1 MEVNLT
7 LKLNSLK
14 GWLNLP
20 WPHLLNFSIILLL
33 VVLRL
38 LDILWLLVVVHHLLL
53 LRLGHE
59 LLLRLHEVL
68 LLHRLGLSVN
78 SINILFALIVVLLR
92 DRLVLVLLRLR
103 FHVKLLVAEAT
114 TAAKGE
120 HYTEHGGDYVC
131 VILVGSV
138 IT

>member
-14 GWLNLP
+14 SRLNLP
-20 WPHLLNFSIILLL
+20 WPRLLNFSIILLL

-68 LLHRLGLSVN
+68 LLDWLRLSVN
-78 SINILFALIVVLLR
+78 TINILFAIIVVLLR
-92 DRLVLVLLRLR
+92 DRLGVLRLL

-114 TAAKGE
+114 AATQGH

-131 VILVGSV
+131 VILVGAV